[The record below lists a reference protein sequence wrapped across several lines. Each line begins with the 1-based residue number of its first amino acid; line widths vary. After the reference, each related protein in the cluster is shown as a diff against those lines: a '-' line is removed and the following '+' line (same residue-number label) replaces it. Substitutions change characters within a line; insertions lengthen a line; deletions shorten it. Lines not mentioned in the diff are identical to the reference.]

1 MHCVQINAAKQGII
15 LGGNKSMKTT
25 FISKENNEVRFEME
39 FNGEEFEDAII
50 KVYKENK
57 DKFQVD
63 GFRKG
68 KAPRSIIEKKYGEH
82 IFEDDA
88 VNDLFASGYVEA
100 IAELGLEVINSPRA
114 EFKDIKRDE
123 GFKVTVTVEV
133 YPVVDVHDYKGVE
146 IEKVDGEVHDED
158 VDEAVRSLQKRNARM
173 ENVDR
178 AVQRGDHIIFDFEGF
193 IDGEAFEGGKAE
205 RYSLEVG
212 SDTFIPGFEDQLV
225 GLMADDEK
233 DVEVTFPEDY
243 QAEELAGKDAVFKC
257 KVHEIKEEQLPE
269 LDDDFAKDV
278 SEFDT
283 LEELKKNE
291 TEKLVKSKKERA
303 ENMMKDAALKAV
315 YDANDI
321 EVPEILV
328 KEEIDNTIT
337 QMKQKLMQQGVEW
350 DTYLGYI
357 KKEESA
363 IRQDQQEAAGRTVKT
378 RMLVAAVVE
387 KEKIKA
393 SDEDLEKQIKDMA
406 DQYGVE
412 PDKIREMIG
421 EENMHYIMKD
431 IEMQKAVQFVYDNAV
446 VKDSTAKPE

>member
-1 MHCVQINAAKQGII
+1 
-15 LGGNKSMKTT
+15 MKTT

-291 TEKLVKSKKERA
+291 TEKLVKSKKERV
-303 ENMMKDAALKAV
+303 ENMMKDAALKVV

>member
-1 MHCVQINAAKQGII
+1 
-15 LGGNKSMKTT
+15 MKTT

-337 QMKQKLMQQGVEW
+337 QMKQKLMQQGVDW

-363 IRQDQQEAAGRTVKT
+363 IREDQQEAAGRTVKT

>member
-1 MHCVQINAAKQGII
+1 
-15 LGGNKSMKTT
+15 MKTT

-291 TEKLVKSKKERA
+291 TEKLVKSKKER
-303 ENMMKDAALKAV
+303 L
-315 YDANDI
+315 
-321 EVPEILV
+321 
-328 KEEIDNTIT
+328 T
-337 QMKQKLMQQGVEW
+337 Q
-350 DTYLGYI
+350 I
-357 KKEESA
+357 
-363 IRQDQQEAAGRTVKT
+363 GR
-378 RMLVAAVVE
+378 
-387 KEKIKA
+387 A
-393 SDEDLEKQIKDMA
+393 SC
-406 DQYGVE
+406 
-412 PDKIREMIG
+412 RER
-421 EENMHYIMKD
+421 
-431 IEMQKAVQFVYDNAV
+431 V
-446 VKDSTAKPE
+446 

>member
-1 MHCVQINAAKQGII
+1 
-15 LGGNKSMKTT
+15 MKTT

-100 IAELGLEVINSPRA
+100 IAELGLEIINSPRA

>member
-1 MHCVQINAAKQGII
+1 
-15 LGGNKSMKTT
+15 
-25 FISKENNEVRFEME
+25 
-39 FNGEEFEDAII
+39 
-50 KVYKENK
+50 
-57 DKFQVD
+57 
-63 GFRKG
+63 
-68 KAPRSIIEKKYGEH
+68 
-82 IFEDDA
+82 
-88 VNDLFASGYVEA
+88 
-100 IAELGLEVINSPRA
+100 
-114 EFKDIKRDE
+114 
-123 GFKVTVTVEV
+123 
-133 YPVVDVHDYKGVE
+133 
-146 IEKVDGEVHDED
+146 
-158 VDEAVRSLQKRNARM
+158 
-173 ENVDR
+173 
-178 AVQRGDHIIFDFEGF
+178 
-193 IDGEAFEGGKAE
+193 
-205 RYSLEVG
+205 
-212 SDTFIPGFEDQLV
+212 
-225 GLMADDEK
+225 
-233 DVEVTFPEDY
+233 
-243 QAEELAGKDAVFKC
+243 
-257 KVHEIKEEQLPE
+257 
-269 LDDDFAKDV
+269 
-278 SEFDT
+278 
-283 LEELKKNE
+283 
-291 TEKLVKSKKERA
+291 
-303 ENMMKDAALKAV
+303 MMKDAALKAV

>member
-1 MHCVQINAAKQGII
+1 
-15 LGGNKSMKTT
+15 MKTT

>member
-1 MHCVQINAAKQGII
+1 
-15 LGGNKSMKTT
+15 MKTT

-114 EFKDIKRDE
+114 EFKDIKREE

>member
-1 MHCVQINAAKQGII
+1 
-15 LGGNKSMKTT
+15 MKTT

-133 YPVVDVHDYKGVE
+133 YPVIDVHNYKGVE

>member
-1 MHCVQINAAKQGII
+1 
-15 LGGNKSMKTT
+15 MKTT

-257 KVHEIKEEQLPE
+257 KMHEIKEEQLPE

-431 IEMQKAVQFVYDNAV
+431 IEIQKAVQFVYNNAV

>member
-1 MHCVQINAAKQGII
+1 
-15 LGGNKSMKTT
+15 MKTT

-233 DVEVTFPEDY
+233 DVEVTFLEDY

>member
-1 MHCVQINAAKQGII
+1 
-15 LGGNKSMKTT
+15 MKTT

-146 IEKVDGEVHDED
+146 IENVDGEVHDED

-446 VKDSTAKPE
+446 VKDSTAKLE

>member
-1 MHCVQINAAKQGII
+1 
-15 LGGNKSMKTT
+15 MKTT

-337 QMKQKLMQQGVEW
+337 QMKQKLMQQGVDW

>member
-1 MHCVQINAAKQGII
+1 
-15 LGGNKSMKTT
+15 MKTT

-412 PDKIREMIG
+412 PDKIKEMIG

>member
-1 MHCVQINAAKQGII
+1 
-15 LGGNKSMKTT
+15 MKTT

-193 IDGEAFEGGKAE
+193 IDGEAFEGGKGE

>member
-1 MHCVQINAAKQGII
+1 
-15 LGGNKSMKTT
+15 MKTT

-315 YDANDI
+315 YDAND
-321 EVPEILV
+321 
-328 KEEIDNTIT
+328 
-337 QMKQKLMQQGVEW
+337 
-350 DTYLGYI
+350 
-357 KKEESA
+357 
-363 IRQDQQEAAGRTVKT
+363 
-378 RMLVAAVVE
+378 
-387 KEKIKA
+387 
-393 SDEDLEKQIKDMA
+393 
-406 DQYGVE
+406 QY
-412 PDKIREMIG
+412 
-421 EENMHYIMKD
+421 
-431 IEMQKAVQFVYDNAV
+431 
-446 VKDSTAKPE
+446 

>member
-1 MHCVQINAAKQGII
+1 M
-15 LGGNKSMKTT
+15 
-25 FISKENNEVRFEME
+25 
-39 FNGEEFEDAII
+39 
-50 KVYKENK
+50 
-57 DKFQVD
+57 
-63 GFRKG
+63 
-68 KAPRSIIEKKYGEH
+68 
-82 IFEDDA
+82 
-88 VNDLFASGYVEA
+88 
-100 IAELGLEVINSPRA
+100 
-114 EFKDIKRDE
+114 
-123 GFKVTVTVEV
+123 
-133 YPVVDVHDYKGVE
+133 
-146 IEKVDGEVHDED
+146 DGEVHDED

>member
-1 MHCVQINAAKQGII
+1 
-15 LGGNKSMKTT
+15 MKTT

-82 IFEDDA
+82 IFKDDA

>member
-1 MHCVQINAAKQGII
+1 
-15 LGGNKSMKTT
+15 MKTT

-225 GLMADDEK
+225 GLMADDER

>member
-1 MHCVQINAAKQGII
+1 M
-15 LGGNKSMKTT
+15 L
-25 FISKENNEVRFEME
+25 
-39 FNGEEFEDAII
+39 
-50 KVYKENK
+50 
-57 DKFQVD
+57 
-63 GFRKG
+63 FR
-68 KAPRSIIEKKYGEH
+68 S
-82 IFEDDA
+82 
-88 VNDLFASGYVEA
+88 
-100 IAELGLEVINSPRA
+100 INSPRA

-378 RMLVAAVVE
+378 RMLVAAVLSRDR
-387 KEKIKA
+387 K
-393 SDEDLEKQIKDMA
+393 S
-406 DQYGVE
+406 
-412 PDKIREMIG
+412 
-421 EENMHYIMKD
+421 
-431 IEMQKAVQFVYDNAV
+431 V
-446 VKDSTAKPE
+446 V

>member
-1 MHCVQINAAKQGII
+1 
-15 LGGNKSMKTT
+15 MKTT

-133 YPVVDVHDYKGVE
+133 YSVVDVHDYKGVE

>member
-1 MHCVQINAAKQGII
+1 
-15 LGGNKSMKTT
+15 MKTT

-82 IFEDDA
+82 IFEDDV
-88 VNDLFASGYVEA
+88 VNDFFVSGYVEA

>member
-1 MHCVQINAAKQGII
+1 
-15 LGGNKSMKTT
+15 MKTT

-100 IAELGLEVINSPRA
+100 IAELGLEIINSPRA

-378 RMLVAAVVE
+378 CMLVAAVVE

>member
-1 MHCVQINAAKQGII
+1 
-15 LGGNKSMKTT
+15 MKTT

-412 PDKIREMIG
+412 PNKIREMIG

>member
-1 MHCVQINAAKQGII
+1 
-15 LGGNKSMKTT
+15 MKTT

-212 SDTFIPGFEDQLV
+212 SDTFMPGFEDQLV

>member
-1 MHCVQINAAKQGII
+1 
-15 LGGNKSMKTT
+15 MKTT

-205 RYSLEVG
+205 KYSLEVG

-283 LEELKKNE
+283 FEELKKNE
-291 TEKLVKSKKERA
+291 TEKFVKSKKERA

-321 EVPEILV
+321 EIPKILI
-328 KEEIDNTIT
+328 KEEIEDR
-337 QMKQKLMQQGVEW
+337 K
-350 DTYLGYI
+350 
-357 KKEESA
+357 S
-363 IRQDQQEAAGRTVKT
+363 T
-378 RMLVAAVVE
+378 RLN
-387 KEKIKA
+387 
-393 SDEDLEKQIKDMA
+393 SS
-406 DQYGVE
+406 
-412 PDKIREMIG
+412 
-421 EENMHYIMKD
+421 H
-431 IEMQKAVQFVYDNAV
+431 
-446 VKDSTAKPE
+446 

>member
-1 MHCVQINAAKQGII
+1 
-15 LGGNKSMKTT
+15 MKTT

-68 KAPRSIIEKKYGEH
+68 KAPRSIIEKKHGEH

>member
-1 MHCVQINAAKQGII
+1 
-15 LGGNKSMKTT
+15 MKTT

-100 IAELGLEVINSPRA
+100 IAELGLEIINSPRA

-337 QMKQKLMQQGVEW
+337 QMKQKLMQQGVDW

>member
-1 MHCVQINAAKQGII
+1 
-15 LGGNKSMKTT
+15 MKTT

-446 VKDSTAKPE
+446 LKDSTAKPE

>member
-1 MHCVQINAAKQGII
+1 
-15 LGGNKSMKTT
+15 MKTT

-257 KVHEIKEEQLPE
+257 KVHEIKEEQLLE

>member
-1 MHCVQINAAKQGII
+1 
-15 LGGNKSMKTT
+15 MKTT

-393 SDEDLEKQIKDMA
+393 SDEDLQKQIKDMA

>member
-1 MHCVQINAAKQGII
+1 
-15 LGGNKSMKTT
+15 MKTT

-225 GLMADDEK
+225 GLIADDEK

-337 QMKQKLMQQGVEW
+337 QMKQKLMQQGVDW

>member
-1 MHCVQINAAKQGII
+1 
-15 LGGNKSMKTT
+15 MKTT

-225 GLMADDEK
+225 GLMTDDEK

>member
-1 MHCVQINAAKQGII
+1 
-15 LGGNKSMKTT
+15 MKTT

-225 GLMADDEK
+225 GLIADDEK